1 MIVDFIIELI
11 KNVGIIL
18 LALVGLALLLFSF
31 VGIIY
36 GTEIGKPWLSV
47 VCGVVFIL
55 VLGIIVTII
64 WY

>member
-11 KNVGIIL
+11 KNIGIIL
-18 LALVGLALLLFSF
+18 LILVGFALLFGSF

-47 VCGVVFIL
+47 VCGAVFIL
-55 VLGIIVTII
+55 VLGIIATII
-64 WY
+64 CY